1 MATLVV
7 AVMSPD
13 LKQLFELL
21 FVLLR
26 EKNKSHENFKAGL
39 QRVVILLDH
48 NRKLQNEL
56 GKLFAQV
63 YAKHQDLHLSSNGGF
78 FEADR
83 SLVPVETRESAMKGG
98 PAREHTVKDKG
109 SEHSWHFH
117 MRQGTAKS
125 CMLVVFACRLLLD
138 LYSLW
143 SQNEFFT
150 LTPNNNSTTGLVTYK
165 IEPNS
170 MLSLLSDKQLEE
182 SLHRSLDDATFA
194 DGLYSN
200 EFVLEPLDELILQ
213 NSPGQISTLT
223 NVRLLLDYHVLYT
236 NSKLGGVRGTKPHA
250 HTLQDIWKTY
260 TVVNG
265 TEVSTLKWDLAGKPG
280 ALEQVRANYDTRVK
294 TVLRSAL
301 KTIGM
306 YFENGNIP
314 PVITEYAQQ
323 ARIHQDY
330 VKASS
335 RKLRFEW
342 VLIRDQNNTNDID
355 ALNLFI
361 ANICDTLEKQTNTN
375 EFETRKLN
383 MALLFKNV
391 YTELKNKSAGLCAT
405 INAPML
411 WQSSDT
417 KPAPI
422 SMHDLFTDAFTNR
435 LAHAQTGEK
444 HDVFIYEMVTY
455 HYHMVQI
462 SHELKKTTYDIEMHV
477 LFEVLLQTLSF
488 QCTEHTNFA
497 LKPVFI
503 GYIPGDSAETHA
515 NDPTR
520 QRFPHYIDFAQS
532 DHLLYQLVP
541 PLLPRKWKAV
551 SGDTVRGMTLAPDS
565 QVLQF
570 TDFEPCHNID
580 LQEMFA
586 SDTYELTRDAY
597 ARHESRL
604 FYDNMYMNVSNG
616 VEQLFLVP
624 YISTHI
630 DPSSFLS
637 AIVPMLQRRLSSN
650 AFNNFMHAKSRIFS
664 KIPIQLQSLVSI
676 VQDKIVPTLS
686 WDKLSMMGTG
696 VGLILT
702 AYFPP
707 LQFVIRRVEKMFD
720 RITRNLN
727 PFYYVVASLLV
738 MISVLFNFLNIT
750 SSAAKDVPRLEALI
764 DSFDI
769 VGFFDIIVDL
779 FFMACNMYQFSVES
793 DDSFNIPD
801 TLGYYYMN
809 IKNKST
815 RRKIRDCFLNK
826 NTVEELVSTM
836 RQCSND
842 LEAHFDERASR
853 AESVHEYAEIVV
865 GYCRVLSLR
874 MFVLYLRRQCDE
886 QPHSTELGTLNALEV
901 CDRKLTKFYNTH
913 SRSINDE
920 TIRELKVNTQT
931 TVIDFK
937 QFLLN
942 MHDDK
947 TDSEMQ
953 KQIGTLFSSVNS
965 PMGNGGD
972 TTRAVLENVAFLM
985 LGFFVKQRACLVMFA
1000 QCAEGRVQRR
1010 AQHLLYDSFK
1020 YQLLLQHSQSFAQLL
1035 AFGTAVFE
1043 IGYYGSILFSYYGR
1057 QPGSFVKGVR
1067 LVPHGSDDVVRTFM
1081 HANGTPVPFHLHAS
1095 TFSRTVRQEIESAE
1109 RVYIPMISRAI
1120 ENERTTHN
1128 EHAEH
1133 AELRA
1138 GAGASGERT
1147 PSTRPAAHA
1156 GSHASPGAT
1165 ESTSSDERTG
1175 EDSDSGSDA
1184 QLRGPTENII
1194 MDLREMRQDAD
1205 VKTVNAKLK
1214 EIFQSFEQD
1223 RIEKIS
1229 EQSELNVLFKTEM
1242 PDFKNYDGDSF
1253 DWSIRILREHVLNT
1267 CARLNLSYLEQ
1278 CLESMQT
1285 LKSKCTKTDN
1295 HEHNLN
1301 ILETAIQERVANPK
1315 TCIRDKQEDC
1325 MQKLQQLLQWDY
1337 KPRT

>member
-1 MATLVV
+1 
-7 AVMSPD
+7 MSPD
-13 LKQLFELL
+13 LKQLFKLL

-39 QRVVILLDH
+39 QRVVILLDR

-63 YAKHQDLHLSSNGGF
+63 YAKHQDLHLSSNGVF

-83 SLVPVETRESAMKGG
+83 SLVPVETRESAMKWG

-109 SEHSWHFH
+109 SEHRWHFH

-125 CMLVVFACRLLLD
+125 CILVVFACGLLLD

-143 SQNEFFT
+143 GQNDFFT

-165 IEPNS
+165 IEPNY
-170 MLSLLSDKQLEE
+170 MLSLLSDKQLKE

-194 DGLYSN
+194 DVLYSN

-213 NSPGQISTLT
+213 NSPEQISTLT

-260 TVVNG
+260 TVVNR
-265 TEVSTLKWDLAGKPG
+265 TEVSTLKWDLAGKPA
-280 ALEQVRANYDTRVK
+280 ALEQVRANYHARVK
-294 TVLRSAL
+294 TVLGRAVQ
-301 KTIGM
+301 TIGM
-306 YFENGNIP
+306 YFDKGNIP

-323 ARIHQDY
+323 ASTHKVHVQ
-330 VKASS
+330 ASS
-335 RKLRFEW
+335 RDLQFEW
-342 VLIRDQNNTNDID
+342 VLIRDQNNTNDIH
-355 ALNLFI
+355 ALDLFI
-361 ANICDTLEKQTNTN
+361 GNICDTLKERTNAT

-383 MALLFKNV
+383 MALLFKKV
-391 YTELKNKSAGLCAT
+391 YTELKNKSADLCT
-405 INAPML
+405 SINAPEL
-411 WQSSDT
+411 WQNNPT

-422 SMHDLFTDAFTNR
+422 SMHDLFTDAFTKR
-435 LAHAQTGEK
+435 LERAQTGEK
-444 HDVFIYEMVTY
+444 HDVFIYEMVKY
-455 HYHMVQI
+455 QYDLVQI
-462 SHELKKTTYDIEMHV
+462 DGELKKTGDDIEMHV
-477 LFEVLLQTLSF
+477 LFEVLLHTLSF
-488 QCTEHTNFA
+488 QCNEHPNFA

-503 GYIPGDSAETHA
+503 GYVPGNKQQTWSGYLT
-515 NDPTR
+515 
-520 QRFPHYIDFAQS
+520 QLRFPHYIDFAQS

-541 PLLPRKWKAV
+541 LLLPRKWKAV
-551 SGDTVRGMTLAPDS
+551 SGDTVSGMTLAPDS

-570 TDFEPCHNID
+570 TDFEPCLTYN
-580 LQEMFA
+580 LPEMFA

-604 FYDNMYMNVSNG
+604 FYDNMYMHVSNG

-624 YISTHI
+624 YISTHT

-650 AFNNFMHAKSRIFS
+650 AFNNFMHARSRIFS

-676 VQDKIVPTLS
+676 VQDKIVPKLS
-686 WDKLSMMGTG
+686 WDKLSIMGTG
-696 VGLILT
+696 VGFILT
-702 AYFPP
+702 AYFTP
-707 LQFVIRRVEKMFD
+707 LQLVIRRVENMFD

-727 PFYYVVASLLV
+727 AFYYVVASLLV
-738 MISVLFNFLNIT
+738 MICVLFNFLNIT
-750 SSAAKDVPRLEALI
+750 SSAAKDIPRLEALI
-764 DSFDI
+764 NSFDM

-779 FFMACNMYQFSVES
+779 FFMACNMYQFCVES

-801 TLGYYYMN
+801 TLGYYYSN
-809 IKNKST
+809 IKDKS
-815 RRKIRDCFLNK
+815 RRQKIRNCFLNK

-836 RQCSND
+836 RQCSNE
-842 LEAHFDERASR
+842 LEAHFEERASR
-853 AESVHEYAEIVV
+853 AESAREYAEIVV

-886 QPHSTELGTLNALEV
+886 QSHSTEHGTLNALEE
-901 CDRKLTKFYNTH
+901 CNIKLTKFYNKH
-913 SRSINDE
+913 SHLINDE

-931 TVIDFK
+931 TVIEFK

-942 MHDDK
+942 MHNDK

-953 KQIGTLFSSVNS
+953 KQIGTLLSSVNS

-1081 HANGTPVPFHLHAS
+1081 HANGTPLSIHLYAS
-1095 TFSRTVRQEIESAE
+1095 TFSRTVLQEIKSAE
-1109 RVYIPMISRAI
+1109 RVYIPMIARAI
-1120 ENERTTHN
+1120 ENARTTHN

-1147 PSTRPAAHA
+1147 PSTPPAAHA

-1165 ESTSSDERTG
+1165 ESASSDERTG
-1175 EDSDSGSDA
+1175 EDSVSGSDA
-1184 QLRGPTENII
+1184 QLRKPTENII
-1194 MDLREMRQDAD
+1194 MDLRSMGREAD
-1205 VKTVNAKLK
+1205 VKRVNAKLK

-1223 RIEKIS
+1223 RIQEKS
-1229 EQSELNVLFKTEM
+1229 AQSELNFLFKKEM
-1242 PDFKNYDGDSF
+1242 PHFKNYDGDSF
-1253 DWSIRILREHVLNT
+1253 DWSIRILSEHVLNT
-1267 CARLNLSYLEQ
+1267 CARVNLSYLEE

-1295 HEHNLN
+1295 HERNLN
-1301 ILETAIQERVANPK
+1301 ILETAIQKRVENRK
-1315 TCIRDKQEDC
+1315 KCMRRDKQEDC
-1325 MQKLQQLLQWDY
+1325 MQKLKQLLQCDY